1 MIMVQL
7 RIIPS
12 YTGDEALEDALK
24 NPRSARLLW
33 LEILL
38 NDEVPWEDHLANPL
52 VRSAYEKACIWY
64 SHFLTL
70 VNGHTGRQPLP
81 TRDGTIDMR
90 EHRRFLEALNL
101 VTTRT

>member
-1 MIMVQL
+1 MGPL
-7 RIIPS
+7 RIISS
-12 YTGDEALEDALK
+12 YTGDQTLEEALK
-24 NPRSARLLW
+24 NPRSADLLW

-38 NDEVPWEDHLANPL
+38 NDEVPWEDHLANSR

-70 VNGHTGRQPLP
+70 VNGHTGRKPLP
-81 TRDGTIDMR
+81 SRDGSIDMR